1 MRLNTPACQQ
11 FRSLRTAFTLIEL
24 LVVIAIIAIIAAM
37 LLPALSRSKQMAK
50 NIACLN
56 NLKQMELCA
65 HLYTADNH
73 DYFVP
78 NNAVTTIT
86 TNGAGGALS
95 KGVSWC
101 LGQNVRTENT
111 PFYLVNGLLY
121 QYNTSV
127 GIYHCPA
134 DESRQEDAAGN
145 KLTELRV
152 RSYNMSQSVNGY
164 PEFEPMLNFYI
175 PCWKKYTQVRR
186 PIISELFVFIDE
198 NEDTILDSQF
208 GCPPKN
214 SPYFF
219 SGTWWD
225 MPSDRHNRGGN
236 LSFADGHVEHWK
248 WKVPKVSL
256 YWIQSVDAA
265 EMPDYDRVRN
275 AMRAWGDN

>member
-1 MRLNTPACQQ
+1 MRLPPPACQR
-11 FRSLRTAFTLIEL
+11 FRNFRGAFTLIEL
-24 LVVIAIIAIIAAM
+24 LVVIAIIAILAAL
-37 LLPALSRSKQMAK
+37 LLPALARAKSMAK
-50 NIACLN
+50 NISCVN
-56 NLKQMELCA
+56 NLKQMALCA
-65 HLYTADNH
+65 QLYTGDNR

-78 NNAVTTIT
+78 NNAVTSIT
-86 TNGAGGALS
+86 TNGASGALA

-101 LGQNVRTENT
+101 LGQNVRTEAT
-111 PFYLVNGLLY
+111 PVFLLNGLLY

-145 KLTELRV
+145 KLPELRV
-152 RSYNMSQSVNGY
+152 RSYNMSQSINGY
-164 PEFEPMLNFYI
+164 PEFDPQINFYL
-175 PCWKKYTQVRR
+175 PCWKKYTQVGR
-186 PIISELFVFIDE
+186 PVPSELFIFIDE

-208 GCPPKN
+208 GCPPRD
-214 SPYFF
+214 SPYFY
-219 SGTWWD
+219 SGVWWD

-275 AMRAWGDN
+275 AMRGWRDN